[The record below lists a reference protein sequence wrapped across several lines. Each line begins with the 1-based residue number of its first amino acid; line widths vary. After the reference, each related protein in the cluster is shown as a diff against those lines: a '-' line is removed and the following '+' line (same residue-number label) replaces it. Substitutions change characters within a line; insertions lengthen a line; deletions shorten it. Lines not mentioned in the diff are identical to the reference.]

1 MECLV
6 QISNSCIKG
15 MFYTLVIVIKDFK
28 EKREGK
34 MERGKYHSRMKLL
47 LELRGVFQR
56 RKKKVYGFFALF
68 QKKKG
73 IKRIKK
79 EEGS

>member
-1 MECLV
+1 
-6 QISNSCIKG
+6 

-47 LELRGVFQR
+47 LELRGVFS
-56 RKKKVYGFFALF
+56 KKEKESIWIFCPV
-68 QKKKG
+68 QKKG

-79 EEGS
+79 EEGSKEYIKS

>member
-47 LELRGVFQR
+47 LELRGVFS
-56 RKKKVYGFFALF
+56 
-68 QKKKG
+68 
-73 IKRIKK
+73 KK
-79 EEGS
+79 EKESIWIFCPVLKIL